1 MSRIK
6 AIQARIDAASPG
18 PWRALTGLKQND
30 PRFGPHGAVPML
42 LANDESALCEFS
54 PWLSTAD
61 RAFIVNARADVEH
74 LCDEVRELRG
84 LLRDVLTGEPAA
96 LMAATAYLN
105 DPEKTT

>member
-1 MSRIK
+1 MKNIK
-6 AIQARIDAASPG
+6 ARLDAASPG

-30 PRFGPHGAVPML
+30 PRFGLHGAVPML

-61 RAFIVNARADVEH
+61 RDFIVNSRADVER
-74 LCDEVRELRG
+74 LYGEVRQLRG

-105 DPEKTT
+105 DAERGT